1 MEENTTPPLERR
13 CPACGAA
20 MPQEAR
26 FCGACGMESPPPA
39 DAPAE
44 QPATADSATAAV
56 AEPTSAAPAPAAPAT
71 PAAPAAPSSPSPA
84 AVTSGAV
91 QANGAADG
99 VDGRICP
106 WCGAV
111 NPPDGVR
118 CVACDAVFP
127 TPAGDEALERAA
139 QARIQ
144 SMESDLSQ
152 RRAGWW
158 PFRAR

>member
-26 FCGACGMESPPPA
+26 FCGACGTESLPSA

-44 QPATADSATAAV
+44 HPALADSATSAA
-56 AEPTSAAPAPAAPAT
+56 APTASAAPTPAAPAPAMPD
-71 PAAPAAPSSPSPA
+71 APSPVAAADPVSPPHA
-84 AVTSGAV
+84 AVPAHG
-91 QANGAADG
+91 D
-99 VDGRICP
+99 DERICP
-106 WCGAV
+106 WCDAV
-111 NPPDGVR
+111 NPLDALR

-139 QARIQ
+139 RARIQ
-144 SMESDLSQ
+144 SMESEINQ

>member
-1 MEENTTPPLERR
+1 MEENPTPPLERR

-39 DAPAE
+39 GALAE
-44 QPATADSATAAV
+44 QPATAASVTAA
-56 AEPTSAAPAPAAPAT
+56 AAAPAPAPAAPVSPG
-71 PAAPAAPSSPSPA
+71 PAAA
-84 AVTSGAV
+84 TSGAV
-91 QANGAADG
+91 QANGVGDG
-99 VDGRICP
+99 VEGRICP
-106 WCGAV
+106 WCDAV
-111 NPPDGVR
+111 NPLDGVR

-139 QARIQ
+139 RARIQ
-144 SMESDLSQ
+144 SMESELNQ